1 MSLDLHRFE
10 VYTRGYLAGCHTL
23 TKKEIEL
30 LPLGA
35 KTITLELA
43 VRFLTDYL
51 ESDHYFKTQYP
62 DHNLV
67 RTRAQL
73 KLVADMEDKWYQMQ
87 KIVKKYV
94 ENEL

>member
-1 MSLDLHRFE
+1 MSLDLHLFD
-10 VYTRGYLAGCHTL
+10 VYTKGFLTGCHSL
-23 TKKEIEL
+23 TPQEIKL

-51 ESDHYFKTQYP
+51 EGDHYFKTQYP

-67 RTRAQL
+67 RTKAQL
-73 KLVADMEDKWYQMQ
+73 KLVADMESKWYRMQ
-87 KIVKKYV
+87 KIVQKYM
-94 ENEL
+94 EN